1 MQQRYYDPVAG
12 RFLSVDPV
20 MTDAGNG
27 ALFNRY
33 MYAASNPYTLID
45 PDGRCTGSRITNS
58 DGTCKSTGGFTT
70 GIDGMAQGMAIQRA
84 VDNLASGGYG
94 QLAAQSVASGETIK
108 VAGYV
113 LAGTAYGV
121 ANVLTVGQGARVA
134 GLARSFLAERAGAP
148 SAAFHHTGTVY
159 VDSIL
164 RSGLRPGSYA
174 TPTPGLSPLQAH
186 IELSLSPAGGA
197 RNAVIQIDL
206 AGLRAAGYQ
215 IPSVSRVSGQ
225 FGMAGGGFEMRFP
238 YAVPPEFM
246 KAIPR

>member
-1 MQQRYYDPVAG
+1 MDPVT
-12 RFLSVDPV
+12 
-20 MTDAGNG
+20 TDAGNG

-33 MYAASNPYTLID
+33 MYAANNPFTLVD

-70 GIDGMAQGMAIQRA
+70 GTDGMAQGMAIQRA
-84 VDNLASGGYG
+84 ADNLATGGYG
-94 QLAAQSVASGETIK
+94 QLASQSAANGEGLK
-108 VAGYV
+108 AVGYT

-121 ANVLTVGQGARVA
+121 ANVLTLGQGARVV
-134 GLARSFLAERAGAP
+134 GLARSLRAGRAGTP
-148 SAAFHHTGTVY
+148 AAAFHHTGTMY

-174 TPTPGLSPLQAH
+174 TPTAGLSPLQAH
-186 IELSLSPAGGA
+186 IELALNPAGGA
-197 RNAVIQIDL
+197 RNAVLQIDL
-206 AGLRAAGYQ
+206 AGLRAAGYE

-238 YAVPPEFM
+238 YAIPPEFI